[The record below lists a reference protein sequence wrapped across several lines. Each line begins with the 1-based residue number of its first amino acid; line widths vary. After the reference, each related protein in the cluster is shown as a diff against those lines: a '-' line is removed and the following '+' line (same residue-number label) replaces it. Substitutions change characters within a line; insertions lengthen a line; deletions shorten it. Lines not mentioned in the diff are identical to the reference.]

1 MSDLEFNITFSDN
14 TLIEGNGNYEVI
26 KKIMSEDFAN
36 DRGWML
42 RTICTLETVSGIS
55 ELLLHFYSDKKVY
68 IIEYIPSIKD
78 VFYNPDIQC
87 LNLWLQ
93 NSGWKVPR
101 PSKDL
106 INSDKELWKHFW
118 EVYLIDSEYFDQ
130 LYGERES
137 IYLSDGEYN
146 DKDND
151 DNELG

>member
-1 MSDLEFNITFSDN
+1 MSDLEFDMSFSDN
-14 TLIEGNGNYEVI
+14 TIVEGNGNYENI

-42 RTICTLETVSGIS
+42 RTRCTLTTTAGIS
-55 ELLLHFYSDKKVY
+55 ELILHFYSDKKVY
-68 IIEYIPSIKD
+68 IIEYMPSIKD

-93 NSGWKVPR
+93 NNGWGIPR

-106 INSDKELWKHFW
+106 INSDKGLWKHFW

-130 LYGERES
+130 LYGEREN
-137 IYLSDGEYN
+137 IYLNN
-146 DKDND
+146 DKYEDSD
-151 DNELG
+151 DKLGEV